1 LVAREVPLGDL
12 VTLKRGYD
20 LPARRRRPGPVPV
33 VSSSGIVDR
42 HVEARVAGPGVVLGR
57 TGTLGCVTFVEAD
70 FWPLNTTLYVSDFK
84 GHEPR
89 YISGL
94 LETIDYLTLND
105 KAAVPGVCRATLHDL
120 PVPRVPAIQQQRIGR
135 LLGLLDRKRCVLTR
149 LDATL
154 AGLAQ
159 ALFAEL
165 PRPMESTV
173 EALCDTIVN
182 GGTPSRRDPICWED
196 GTLPWYRSGELNDG
210 PLTAAG
216 ESISAAALER
226 SNCRRLDA
234 GTVLVALYASPTVG
248 RLGLLTETAAANQA
262 CCALS
267 AREECGN
274 ALLYHLLLDARAHL
288 QSLATGAAQ
297 QNIRQ
302 SVVRN
307 LAVRLPSTRDAR
319 IFQGRIAP
327 LHRQRAACRRELSA
341 LVRLR
346 QAELTRTLT

>member
-1 LVAREVPLGDL
+1 MIVREIPLGEL

-20 LPARRRRPGPVPV
+20 LPAGRRQPGPVPV

-57 TGTLGCVTFVEAD
+57 TGTLGCVTFVEGD

-94 LETIDYLTLND
+94 LETIDYVTLND

-120 PVPRVPAIQQQRIGR
+120 PVPRVPAQQQQRIGR
-135 LLGLLDRKRCVLTR
+135 LLRLLDRKRRVLTR
-149 LDATL
+149 LDTTL
-154 AGLAQ
+154 ARLAQ
-159 ALFAEL
+159 ALFTDL
-165 PRPMESTV
+165 PRPRESTV
-173 EALCDTIVN
+173 EAICDRIVN
-182 GGTPSRRDPICWED
+182 GGTPSRRDPVCWKN
-196 GTLPWYRSGELNDG
+196 GTLPWYRSGELSDG
-210 PLTAAG
+210 PLTAAT

-234 GTVLVALYASPTVG
+234 GTVLLALYASPTVG
-248 RLGLLTETAAANQA
+248 RLGLLTHAAAANQA

-267 AREECGN
+267 AHEEYGN
-274 ALLYHLLLDARAHL
+274 ALLFHLLLDARTHL

-302 SVVRN
+302 SVVRH
-307 LAVRLPSTRDAR
+307 LAVQLPTPRDACT
-319 IFQGRIAP
+319 FQSRIAP

-341 LVRLR
+341 LARLR